1 MIWDKE
7 KLLDNYRKTIEQN
20 VKDKDAR
27 EQALANAANF
37 LKNEMFSNHAFVYKM
52 TTIWDKKLFRV
63 KLEFEDEKGF
73 FIKK

>member
-7 KLLDNYRKTIEQN
+7 KLLENYRKTIEQN
-20 VKDKDAR
+20 LKEADAR
-27 EQALANAANF
+27 EQAMANASNF

-52 TTIWDKKLFRV
+52 TTIWDKKLFRA

>member
-7 KLLDNYRKTIEQN
+7 KLLENYRKTVEEN
-20 VKDKDAR
+20 VKDADAR
-27 EQALANAANF
+27 AQAMAYADNF

-52 TTIWDKKLFRV
+52 TTIWDKKLFRFRLV
-63 KLEFEDEKGF
+63 FEDEKGF

>member
-7 KLLDNYRKTIEQN
+7 KLLENYKKIIEQN
-20 VKDKDAR
+20 VKEENVR
-27 EQALANAANF
+27 SQALKNASNF

-52 TTIWDKKLFRV
+52 TTMWDKKLFRA

-73 FIKK
+73 IIKK